1 MELFWKVSAGIL
13 ISAILCISIRDKD
26 FTILVTLAAIS
37 MAGTAIV
44 SFLKPIIDLLWE
56 MSTLAAIQDD
66 ILGILLKSAGIV
78 YITDMAGLICRD
90 TGNSSMERILQMLGF
105 SAVLY
110 LSVPVIR
117 LLLVLIQNVLGD

>member
-90 TGNSSMERILQMLGF
+90 TGNSSMEKILQMLGF